1 MITMITWTRIQ
12 DASIVNCVHMFEKC
26 AILSESTTT
35 LKARRRL
42 DFQMNRSNVSI
53 SITCSTKSFATT
65 LTNESLNALM
75 NSSNV
80 RVETASLTEHLIT
93 LTTRM
98 LRWSILV
105 FHLNVLAQCL
115 VLAESLQTNRTLRS
129 IGAIVLVL
137 LLVFLEQENEIS
149 LS

>member
-12 DASIVNCVHMFEKC
+12 NASIVNCVHMVEKI
-26 AILSESTTT
+26 AIPRESTTT

-42 DFQMNRSNVSI
+42 DFQMNRSNVLI
-53 SITCSTKSFATT
+53 SILSSTKSFATT
-65 LTNESLNALM
+65 LANESLNALV

-80 RVETASLTEHLIT
+80 ASETASLTEHLIT

-105 FHLNVLAQCL
+105 FHFNVIAQTRF
-115 VLAESLQTNRTLRS
+115 VSESSQTNRTLRS
-129 IGAIVLVL
+129 IVTIDAL
-137 LLVFLEQENEIS
+137 LLVVEQEIEIKFT
-149 LS
+149 